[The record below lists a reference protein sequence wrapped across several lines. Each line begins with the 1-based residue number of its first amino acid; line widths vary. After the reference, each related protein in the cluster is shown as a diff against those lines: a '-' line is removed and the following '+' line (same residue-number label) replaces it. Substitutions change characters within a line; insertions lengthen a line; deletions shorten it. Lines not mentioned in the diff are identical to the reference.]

1 MAHKN
6 PPKKRDNTAARII
19 KALEETQG
27 LLTAAAKRAGVS
39 YSTIKRYVAD
49 YPSVAQAK
57 EEAQERLLDFAESK
71 LLENIREGK
80 EASIF
85 FFLKTQGK
93 KRGYIER
100 VESTGKDGG
109 PIKTESIVYQVVDA
123 QTAEM
128 IKELTGERIC
138 TIEEAE
144 GIVSRK

>member
-57 EEAQERLLDFAESK
+57 EEAQERLLDFAEGK
-71 LLENIREGK
+71 LYQKIKDGDT
-80 EASIF
+80 ASLIF
-85 FFLKTQGK
+85 YLKTQGK
-93 KRGYIER
+93 KRGYVER
-100 VESTGKDGG
+100 VENTGKDGG
-109 PIKTESIVYQVVDA
+109 PIE
-123 QTAEM
+123 
-128 IKELTGERIC
+128 IKDDGKSKLVSAIARLASRTGENS
-138 TIEEAE
+138 
-144 GIVSRK
+144 GNK